1 MVNDVEPLVICF
13 WIFYAVVYK
22 VPIAVFC
29 SLFYWAFCLFEASV
43 LNNENYFL
51 GAYQELPPY
60 AMGVGLKKRKKE
72 KSFQ

>member
-1 MVNDVEPLVICF
+1 MVNDVEPFVICF

-43 LNNENYFL
+43 LNNENYLL
-51 GAYQELPPY
+51 GAYQEL
-60 AMGVGLKKRKKE
+60 
-72 KSFQ
+72 F